1 LGKDPEL
8 AAADQI
14 LAEISWMTVDGLN
27 SLDKKSI
34 HPVFLG
40 IKSLEELVLCKGYF
54 NFENKYLK

>member
-1 LGKDPEL
+1 
-8 AAADQI
+8 
-14 LAEISWMTVDGLN
+14 LN